1 MKRLEKPL
9 IVLNFK
15 CYAESI
21 GPNSLKLAKIAEKI
35 SGDLGLTII
44 VCPTYIDLQRVASEV
59 SIPVFAQHFDPVELG
74 AHTSYIPL
82 EAVRDAGAVG
92 SLVNHSERR
101 LLLADVDACISR
113 ARDLGLHTCVCS
125 NNASVSASIAALNPD
140 IVAVEP
146 PELIGSGKSVSKTK
160 PEVVTSTVKLIR
172 DINEKV
178 IILCGA
184 GITTGEDARS
194 AIRLGTDGVL
204 LASAY
209 TKAADPAK
217 VLAELATGTK
227 VR

>member
-15 CYAESI
+15 CYGESI

-35 SGDLGLTII
+35 SKDRGLTII
-44 VCPTYIDLQRVASEV
+44 VCPTYIDLQRVASEI
-59 SIPVFAQHFDPVELG
+59 SIPIFAQHFDPIELG
-74 AHTSYIPL
+74 AHTGYIPL

-101 LLLADVDACISR
+101 LLLADVDTCISR
-113 ARDLGLHTCVCS
+113 AKDLGLYTCVCS
-125 NNASVSASIAALNPD
+125 NNAPVGASIAALNPN

-146 PELIGSGKSVSKTK
+146 PELIGTGRSVSKTK
-160 PEVVTSTVKLIR
+160 PEVVTSTVNLIR
-172 DINEKV
+172 GINEKV

-184 GITTGEDARS
+184 GITTGEDAQA
-194 AIRLGTDGVL
+194 AIRLGTDGIL
-204 LASAY
+204 LASAF

-217 VLAELATGTK
+217 VLAELANGIM

>member
-1 MKRLEKPL
+1 LKRIEKPL
-9 IVLNFK
+9 IILNLK
-15 CYAESI
+15 CYGESI
-21 GPNSLKLAKIAEKI
+21 GPNAVKLAKVAEKV
-35 SGDLGLTII
+35 SEDFGLTII
-44 VCPTYIDLQRVASEV
+44 VAPTFVDLLRVASEV
-59 SIPVFAQHFDPVELG
+59 SIPVFAQHIDPVELG
-74 AHTSYIPL
+74 AHTGYIPP
-82 EAVRDAGAVG
+82 EAVKVTGAVG

-101 LLLADVDACISR
+101 LLLADVDTCVSR

-125 NNASVSASIAALNPD
+125 NNASVSAATAALNPD

-146 PELIGSGKSVSKTK
+146 PELIGSGRSVSKTK

-172 DINEKV
+172 DINENV

-184 GITTGEDARS
+184 GITTGEDARA

-204 LASAY
+204 LASAF

-217 VLAELATGTK
+217 VLSELANGTK